1 MNGPADHAGD
11 VLNCMLANGFTLVS
25 FLSTILTSM
34 CFSDKLQEIHFH
46 ILSPE
51 ENPDSGRTTIVKNWI
66 LTTTQ
71 AIYMEEIQTLMEKEN
86 GLHMNASNLHPA
98 QLEAG
103 KTSTLGLLF
112 KSKAPALWG
121 LFQQLL
127 VVESKAQA

>member
-51 ENPDSGRTTIVKNWI
+51 ENSGSATIVKNWI
-66 LTTTQ
+66 LTTCHDLQHTLELARLIPTAPDPMMSHKRRRITTNTQ
-71 AIYMEEIQTLMEKEN
+71 SGNREWDVNT
-86 GLHMNASNLHPA
+86 GVHMSMHQPI
-98 QLEAG
+98 
-103 KTSTLGLLF
+103 
-112 KSKAPALWG
+112 
-121 LFQQLL
+121 
-127 VVESKAQA
+127 